1 MRASGPVAIRTGTLI
16 RKTGCRGPFGTAA
29 ARHVIRWNRK
39 ALLVEDLLHQVG
51 GGLGECEL
59 AEARVDGGEVGVDD
73 LVEGVVLHGVS
84 FRTPAWFL
92 VFLSSSASC
101 GASLLVVFFASF
113 FCCAFT
119 IGRPARVRHAAID
132 VSIAKSSAHLEEDV
146 SVGGGCPFIRM
157 LVPVS
162 AGVAQHEA
170 VVGRAVRGNGW
181 ADQVDGSLVD
191 AVAAVH
197 AQVGA
202 GHVGG
207 RVAGEEQDRAGDLVV
222 GAEAAHGHDLEHRVV
237 SGHVDASVE
246 DA

>member
-16 RKTGCRGPFGTAA
+16 RKTGCRGPLGTTA

-101 GASLLVVFFASF
+101 GASLLVVFLSLYLLLF

-119 IGRPARVRHAAID
+119 IGRKVCVRHAAIAISIVD
-132 VSIAKSSAHLEEDV
+132 SSVHLKERIKKRSYILLRSLPKRRFEQKSQRFSVDFNAGSPVCVVSSRRSAARL
-146 SVGGGCPFIRM
+146 
-157 LVPVS
+157 PVS
-162 AGVAQHEA
+162 T
-170 VVGRAVRGNGW
+170 RT
-181 ADQVDGSLVD
+181 ADF
-191 AVAAVH
+191 
-197 AQVGA
+197 
-202 GHVGG
+202 
-207 RVAGEEQDRAGDLVV
+207 
-222 GAEAAHGHDLEHRVV
+222 
-237 SGHVDASVE
+237 ASF
-246 DA
+246 